1 MAAYED
7 TVRERNLRVEETDLV
22 EQLNR
27 RAAMQAHHGVEFEQ
41 IDRGV
46 NLHAHPELFGGLAG
60 LFEKL
65 RRAGIHVAG
74 KKHGAHAADA
84 RAVKFLS
91 ELDGPLQPFASPL
104 IVPIVFQPPF
114 AVLEEIDVFVAWSR
128 VTADSDLIHHC
139 NVGLRSRAGTTDLQ
153 SRCNAA
159 LQHMDERE
167 ALADVYV
174 FQMSVPGSLAGR
186 GAVGQIV

>member
-1 MAAYED
+1 MAADED
-7 TVRERNLRVEETDLV
+7 TMGERNLRVEETDLV

-27 RAAMQAHHGVEFEQ
+27 RAAMQAHDRMKLKEV
-41 IDRGV
+41 DRGV
-46 NLHAHPELFGGLAG
+46 NLHAHPDLLGGLAG

-74 KKHGAHAADA
+74 KKHGAHAPVA
-84 RAVKFLS
+84 RAVKFLG
-91 ELDGPLQPFASPL
+91 ELTGPLQPFASPL
-104 IVPIVFQPPF
+104 IVPIVFQPTF

-128 VTADSDLIHHC
+128 VTADSHFLHPCDI
-139 NVGLRSRAGTTDLQ
+139 GLRRRSRAADLQ
-153 SRCNAA
+153 SRRNAA

-174 FQMSVPGSLAGR
+174 FQMSMLGPLSGR
-186 GAVGQIV
+186 GAVGEIV